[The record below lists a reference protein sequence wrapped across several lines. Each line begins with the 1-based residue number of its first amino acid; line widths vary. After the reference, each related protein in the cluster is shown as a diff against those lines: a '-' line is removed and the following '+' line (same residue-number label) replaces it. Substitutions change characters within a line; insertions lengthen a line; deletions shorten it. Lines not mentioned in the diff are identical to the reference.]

1 MLLALA
7 AAVAAVTLAPVV
19 QLVTAAFADGPG
31 AARRIIVRPRTLE
44 LLGSTVALTLTV
56 AALALVLGVAVA
68 FASTRVRLP
77 APGLWLVLA
86 CLPLAVPSFVGAFAW
101 VSVFPT
107 LTGFWPLVLVLTLSS
122 VPLVTV
128 PAIGA
133 FALADE
139 TLADVARTLGR
150 GRWVAFAGTTLPQV
164 LPAALAGTLL
174 VALYALSDFG
184 APAILRHQ
192 TLTTGVYALFS
203 AGIDRTAAAGMSL
216 PIVALAVA
224 CVWGERTLRPRAATE
239 RAAAVRRRPPHALS
253 RTGTALVASALASLA
268 AISLLGPVTALVLRM
283 LRADRYGSTP
293 ADLLGASAT
302 SLALAAAAATA
313 TVIVG
318 LPVGYL
324 AARHRGRLV
333 GFIESVSML
342 GYALP
347 GVVVGLA
354 LVALTLAV
362 APGAYQGLPA
372 LIAAYLVL
380 SLPLAV
386 GSSRAAF
393 GRVPQPTI
401 EVSRSLGRGP
411 FPTWLGISVR
421 GSLPGLAAGWV
432 LVAAEVLKELPATL
446 MLRPIGVDTLATELW
461 SKTTLGAYGAAA
473 PIGVLLVLVGL
484 GPALLLARS
493 VRGRMDR

>member
-1 MLLALA
+1 MPFALA
-7 AAVAAVTLAPVV
+7 GMVALLTLAPLV
-19 QLVTAAFADGPG
+19 QLVTAAFAEGVG
-31 AARRIIVRPRTLE
+31 AVQRIVVRPRTLE
-44 LLGSTVALTLTV
+44 LLGGTVTLTLTV
-56 AALALVLGVAVA
+56 AVLALALGIAVA

-77 APGLWLVLA
+77 LPQLWPVLA

-101 VSVFPT
+101 VSAFPT
-107 LTGFWPLVLVLTLSS
+107 LTGFWPLVLVLTISS

-139 TLADVARTLGR
+139 SLADVARTLGR
-150 GRWVAFAGTTLPQV
+150 GRLAALVGVTLPQV

-174 VALYALSDFG
+174 VALYTLSDFG

-203 AGIDRTAAAGMSL
+203 GGVDRTAAAGMSL
-216 PIVALAVA
+216 PIVALALA
-224 CVWGERTLRPRAATE
+224 CIWGERMMRPRAGAA
-239 RAAAVRRRPPHALS
+239 AAAVRRRPQHVLS
-253 RTGTALVASALASLA
+253 RRGTVVVASALAGLA
-268 AISLLGPVTALVLRM
+268 ALSLLGPLAALTLRM

-293 ADLLGASAT
+293 VDLIGASAT
-302 SLALAAAAATA
+302 SMGLAAVAATA
-313 TVIVG
+313 TVLVA

-324 AARHRGRLV
+324 AARYRGRIV
-333 GFIESVSML
+333 GLIESVSML

-347 GVVVGLA
+347 GVVVALA

-362 APGAYQGLPA
+362 APGAYQSLGA
-372 LIAAYLVL
+372 LIAAQVVL
-380 SLPLAV
+380 SLPVAV
-386 GSSRAAF
+386 GSTRAAF
-393 GRVPQPTI
+393 GRVAQPAI
-401 EVSRSLGRGP
+401 EVSRALGRGP
-411 FPTWLGISVR
+411 ALTWLRVSVR

-432 LVAAEVLKELPATL
+432 LVAAEVMKELPATL

-461 SKTTLGAYGAAA
+461 AKTTLGAYGAAA
-473 PIGVLLVLVGL
+473 PIGILLVLVGV

-493 VRGRMDR
+493 VAERVER